1 MLSRITRASG
11 GTRGVRQTSQRD
23 LVPEVGGPSPP
34 PISPDTRVIASPSPR
49 WTEVTITRVS
59 ARWGSHLRARA
70 RYGQSSAVRAAA
82 GTAGSNAP
90 ARGLTDLAHQARPR
104 ERESS
109 RPEKRPPAIRAGSRG
124 GGDAPHLQRRT
135 RHVAGGRGGGA
146 VRPVGR
152 G

>member
-49 WTEVTITRVS
+49 CTEVTITHVS
-59 ARWGSHLRARA
+59 ARWGSHLQARA
-70 RYGQSSAVRAAA
+70 RYGQSWAVRAAA

-109 RPEKRPPAIRAGSRG
+109 RPEKRPSGYPG
-124 GGDAPHLQRRT
+124 GVERRRRCASPGERT
-135 RHVAGGRGGGA
+135 GHVAGGR
-146 VRPVGR
+146 
-152 G
+152 